1 MMNAIRGRRVRS
13 RRGVSAPEL
22 AISASILVFFV
33 FGIIEFSRLGMAAQ
47 LLTNAAREG
56 CRVAVIQNTATSDIQ
71 GRVNTMLTSTGI
83 PPGTITAVDSDPGTN
98 GSWIIPSN
106 WSTAPGN
113 TPVTLVLRVPFTQV
127 SWLPAPF
134 FLSTAKVVGT
144 ATLNSERP

>member
-1 MMNAIRGRRVRS
+1 MIASRWTRERRRL
-13 RRGVSAPEL
+13 GLCAPEL
-22 AISASILVFFV
+22 AFSASILIFFA

-47 LLTNAAREG
+47 LMTNAAREG
-56 CRVAVIQNTATSDIQ
+56 ARVAVIQSSTLVDVQ

-83 PPGTITAVDSDPGTN
+83 PPGTVTAVDTDPGTN

-106 WSTAPGN
+106 WSTSAGN
-113 TPVTLVLRVPFTQV
+113 TPITLVLRVPFTQV

-134 FLSTAKVVGT
+134 YLSSATVVGT